1 MDVIRDEAIVSLN
14 QQNVHVLDVNLQA
27 TNDRFQVGDL
37 TRTDV
42 AQSEARLALARS
54 DLQTAEA
61 HMIGSRANY
70 VRPVGGPTGVP
81 ETPPALS
88 SLTATPASAVPVGL
102 GCPSCRER
110 VCQNGS

>member
-61 HMIGSRANY
+61 NLIGSREKY
-70 VRPVGGPTGVP
+70 VRLVGGPP
-81 ETPPALS
+81 AERERPPALS
-88 SLTATPASAVPVGL
+88 SLPARPHSAVTCALANTPE
-102 GCPSCRER
+102 PPATT
-110 VCQNGS
+110 